1 MTILVTGAAGF
12 IGYHITKALLEQ
24 NQKVIGIDNFNP
36 YYSVQ
41 LKKDRVKNLRAYAN
55 LEWIDLD
62 IRDEAALQAL
72 FASHA
77 IEVVIHLAA
86 QAGVRDS
93 IQNPKHYLE
102 NNYAGFL
109 NVLEIIR
116 RYPVRHLLFA
126 SSSSVYGAS
135 QALPFHENANTD
147 HPLSLY
153 AASKKANELM
163 AHSYAHLYGIPCTGL
178 RFFSVYGPWGRPDMA
193 LFLFVEA
200 IERGQA
206 ITLFNQGEMLR
217 DFTYVED
224 VVQSVLGL
232 IAYPPVCN
240 TMWSA
245 QQPETATSGVAP
257 YQLFNV
263 GGSNVVRLKDFVAE
277 IERALNKRAKIHLLP
292 MQPGDAPVS
301 HCDASRLVK
310 TLDYIP
316 ATSIQTGIQ
325 RFVAWYQQYFQKV
338 A

>member
-1 MTILVTGAAGF
+1 MIILVTGAAGF
-12 IGYHITKALLEQ
+12 IGSHIATALLEQ
-24 NQKVIGIDNFNP
+24 NHTVIGIDNFDP

-41 LKKDRVKNLRAYAN
+41 LKKDRLRNLKVYSN
-55 LEWIDLD
+55 LCWYDLD
-62 IRDEAALQAL
+62 IREEEALQAL
-72 FASHA
+72 FSKHA

-109 NVLEIIR
+109 NMLETVR
-116 RYPVRHLLFA
+116 RHPVQHFLFA
-126 SSSSVYGAS
+126 SSSSVYGGS
-135 QALPFHENANTD
+135 RALPFHENVNTD

-193 LFLFVEA
+193 LFLFVDA
-200 IERGQA
+200 IQKGEP
-206 ITLFNQGEMLR
+206 ITLFNQGNMLR
-217 DFTYVED
+217 DFTYVGD

-232 IAYPPVCN
+232 IEHAPVCDA
-240 TMWSA
+240 TWSP
-245 QQPETATSGVAP
+245 QTPETAISGFAP

-263 GGSNVVRLKDFVAE
+263 GGSKPVKLLEFVRE
-277 IERALNKRAKIHLLP
+277 IECALNKKAVINFLP
-292 MQPGDAPVS
+292 MQPGDASAS

-310 TLDYIP
+310 TLNYLP
-316 ATSIQTGIQ
+316 STSIQFGIQ
-325 RFVAWYQQYFQKV
+325 QFVAWHQQYFLK
-338 A
+338 AA